1 MKVMT
6 SRIKIL
12 KPFIPLLERKYTY
25 YVYASGRGCGKSDNI
40 EACLILLARQFPIRI
55 LCVRE
60 YQSSIAESVKSNLE
74 ALIDN
79 MGLRDFFY
87 STEKEINGTNG
98 SKFIFRGLRNSN
110 AVNIKSISDIK
121 ITFIEEAE
129 ALSEKS
135 WEILVPSVM
144 RSKDKDNIIVAA
156 LNPNF
161 EEDVI
166 WDRFFVKEPPQNSF
180 VCKLSQKDNP
190 FFFETDLVNQMEHD
204 RKILPY
210 SQFAHKWLGELQTA
224 EESCLFTKEAFD
236 LMKQV
241 PDSWQ
246 RSDYVRLVIGVDPA
260 MTNKDF
266 SNQFGICVVGVTTSG
281 EFHCL
286 GNYTDNHTPHTFS
299 IAVKDLYRDYN
310 ADAVVVETNAGGDF
324 LKSTLL
330 LADATM
336 NIVEVRATKDKMTR
350 ALPIANLAS
359 LGMVRLFDLN
369 RNQLIRQMKCS
380 TILGYR
386 GPSGESPDA
395 LDALCWAIYE
405 LGRLLE
411 NEQEKTVFSS
421 EMFQANSKDYP
432 FSLGN
437 KHLFTF
443 ATSNEGCII
452 TFCVNDNKLNEHC
465 ITILKTEVLPLKDFF
480 EEVNSWSS
488 GYAYVQDDDNMQFS
502 SNTLSYYTPE
512 LLKID
517 EVVSS
522 LLTLLPNIKID
533 LRYACEASRYKGF
546 NGNILENE
554 LYKFKFE
561 TQKDNVIIRTFSYLV
576 KELS

>member
-1 MKVMT
+1 MSV
-6 SRIKIL
+6 KIL

-25 YVYASGRGCGKSDNI
+25 YIYASGRGCGKSDNI
-40 EACLILLARQFPIRI
+40 EACLIILARQYPIRI

-74 ALIDN
+74 ALIDK
-79 MGLRDFFY
+79 MGLREYFY
-87 STEKEINGTNG
+87 STEKEINGVNG
-98 SKFIFRGLRNSN
+98 SKFIFRGLRNAN

-144 RSKDKDNIIVAA
+144 RSKDKDNIIIAA

-180 VCKLSQKDNP
+180 VCKLRQEDNP
-190 FFFETDLVNQMEHD
+190 FFFETDLVNQMNHD
-204 RKILPY
+204 KKILPY

-241 PDSWQ
+241 PNGWR
-246 RSDYVRLVIGVDPA
+246 RSDYVKLVIGVDPA

-266 SNQFGICVVGVTTSG
+266 SNQFGICVVGITAEG
-281 EFHCL
+281 EYHCL

-299 IAVKDLYRDYN
+299 IAVRDLYRDYN

-330 LADATM
+330 LADTTM

-359 LGMVRLFDLN
+359 LGKVKLFDLN

-395 LDALCWAIYE
+395 LDSLCWAIYE
-405 LGRLLE
+405 LGELL
-411 NEQEKTVFSS
+411 NKEQEESVFTA
-421 EMFQANSKDYP
+421 EMFQTDTKDYP
-432 FSLGN
+432 FSTGD
-437 KHLFTF
+437 KFLFTY
-443 ATSNEGCII
+443 AGLNEACII
-452 TFCVNDNKLNEHC
+452 TFSVNDNEKNEHC
-465 ITILKTEVLPLKDFF
+465 YAVLRCEVMPLKDYFKF
-480 EEVNSWSS
+480 LETSQYLTAYIPDEDYQIKSNS
-488 GYAYVQDDDNMQFS
+488 
-502 SNTLSYYTPE
+502 LSYYTPE
-512 LLKID
+512 IGRID
-517 EVVSS
+517 DVIKSI
-522 LLTLLPNIKID
+522 LTYIPKLKID
-533 LRYACEASRYKGF
+533 LRYHCESSTYKGF
-546 NGNILENE
+546 NGNVLEKN
-554 LYKFKFE
+554 LFGFKFDS
-561 TQKDNVIIRTFSYLV
+561 QKDNLILRTFAYWV
-576 KELS
+576 KELI

>member
-1 MKVMT
+1 MKV
-6 SRIKIL
+6 KIL

-25 YVYASGRGCGKSDNI
+25 YIYASGRGCGKSDNI
-40 EACLILLARQFPIRI
+40 EACLILLARQYPIRI

-60 YQSSIAESVKSNLE
+60 FQSSIAESVKSNLE
-74 ALIDN
+74 ALIDR

-110 AVNIKSISDIK
+110 AINIKSISDIK

-166 WDRFFVKEPPQNSF
+166 WDRFFVKEPPSNSF

-190 FFFETDLVNQMEHD
+190 FFFETDLANQMEHD

-266 SNQFGICVVGVTTSG
+266 SNQFGICVVGVTASG

-324 LKSTLL
+324 LKSALL

-336 NIVEVRATKDKMTR
+336 NIVEVKATKDKMTR

-359 LGMVRLFDLN
+359 LGKVRLFDLN

-405 LGRLLE
+405 LGELLDR
-411 NEQEKTVFSS
+411 EQEKSVFSA
-421 EMFQANSKDYP
+421 EMFQANAKDYP
-432 FSLGN
+432 FN
-437 KHLFTF
+437 IVDKILFTY
-443 ATSNEGCII
+443 ADSSEACVI
-452 TFCVNDNKLNEHC
+452 TFSVNDNSRNEHC
-465 ITILKTEVLPLKDFF
+465 YAILKCEVMSLTDFF
-480 EEVNSWSS
+480 NYLEIGQYLTAYIQDGDYQINSDSL
-488 GYAYVQDDDNMQFS
+488 
-502 SNTLSYYTPE
+502 TYYTPE
-512 LLKID
+512 VGRID
-517 EVVSS
+517 DVVK
-522 LLTLLPNIKID
+522 TVLPYTPKLKID

-554 LYKFKFE
+554 LYKFKFG
-561 TQKDNVIIRTFSYLV
+561 TQKDNLILRTFSNLV
-576 KELS
+576 KELQW

>member
-1 MKVMT
+1 MP
-6 SRIKIL
+6 IKIL
-12 KPFIPLLERKYTY
+12 RPFIPLLERKYTY
-25 YVYASGRGCGKSDNI
+25 YIYASGRGCGKSDNI
-40 EACLILLARQFPIRI
+40 EACLVILARQYPIRI

-74 ALIDN
+74 ALIDK
-79 MGLRDFFY
+79 MGLRDYFY
-87 STEKEINGTNG
+87 STEKEINGVNG
-98 SKFIFRGLRNSN
+98 SKFIFRGLRNAN

-144 RSKDKDNIIVAA
+144 RSKDKDNIIIAA

-166 WDRFFVKEPPQNSF
+166 WDRFFVKEPPKNSF
-180 VCKLSQKDNP
+180 VCKLKQEDNP
-190 FFFETDLVNQMEHD
+190 FFFETDLVNQMNHD
-204 RKILPY
+204 KKILPY

-224 EESCLFTKEAFD
+224 EESCLFTKEAFE
-236 LMKQV
+236 LMKQAPV
-241 PDSWQ
+241 SWQ
-246 RSDYVRLVIGVDPA
+246 RADYVRLVIGVDPA
-260 MTNKDF
+260 MTSKEF
-266 SNQFGICVVGVTTSG
+266 SNQFGICVVGVTAEG

-299 IAVKDLYRDYN
+299 IAVRDLYRDYS

-359 LGMVRLFDLN
+359 LGKVRLLDLN

-380 TILGYR
+380 TVLGYR

-405 LGRLLE
+405 LGELLDK
-411 NEQEKTVFSS
+411 EQEKSVFTA
-421 EMFQANSKDYP
+421 EMFQDNAKDYP
-432 FSLGN
+432 FSMGN
-437 KHLFTF
+437 KILFTY
-443 ATSNEGCII
+443 ADSNEACII
-452 TFCVNDNKLNEHC
+452 TFSVNDNEKTEHC
-465 ITILKTEVLPLKDFF
+465 YAVLECEVMPLVDYF
-480 EEVNSWSS
+480 EHLETAQ
-488 GYAYVQDDDNMQFS
+488 YLTAYVPDGDYQIESDS
-502 SNTLSYYTPE
+502 LSYYSPE
-512 LLKID
+512 IGRID
-517 EVVSS
+517 DIIKGIITYIPK
-522 LLTLLPNIKID
+522 LKID
-533 LRYACEASRYKGF
+533 LRYHCEASTYKGF
-546 NGNILENE
+546 NGNVLEKN
-554 LYKFKFE
+554 LFGFKFD
-561 TQKDNVIIRTFSYLV
+561 TQKDNIILRTFAYWI